1 MDKMNV
7 KEIFE
12 SMQSYKELERAFNN
26 FQLEWKEVY
35 NKYIRGNIPGG
46 RTQEFSV
53 IREVISNYFF
63 EKINE
68 IITQFTIPTEFK

>member
-46 RTQEFSV
+46 RTQEFSA